1 MDPFQLQQF
10 KKGALYAFI
19 LAVIIFLAVLYFG
32 KIATF
37 LWLNNNMGIVGDNFF
52 YFCTVSGNGAM
63 WVVLL
68 LFTILI
74 LGRTDAWPLLAA
86 SCFFSTLFTQIS
98 KHLIAPGAPRPWSLI
113 TDHSLFHHVSFV
125 DPLSSYSF
133 PSGHTATAFCIYL
146 ILCLLVK
153 QKWWVFTGFIVAA
166 LIGYSRVYLA
176 QHFPVDVG
184 GGIIIAILS
193 VAVSLPF
200 QKLWTKKLNKRMMN

>member
-1 MDPFQLQQF
+1 MDPFQLRQF
-10 KKGALYAFI
+10 KKGTLYAFI

-37 LWLNNNMGIVGDNFF
+37 LWLNTDMGIVGDNFF
-52 YFCTVSGNGAM
+52 YFCTVLGNGAM

-74 LGRTDAWPLLAA
+74 LERTDAWPLLAA
-86 SCFFSTLFTQIS
+86 SCFFSTLFTQIG

-133 PSGHTATAFCIYL
+133 PSGHTASAFSIYL

-184 GGIIIAILS
+184 AGIIIAIIS
-193 VAVSLPF
+193 VGASLPL
-200 QKLWTKKLNKRMMN
+200 QKRWTNRNK